1 MDAKVPL
8 KFRWAQFVHARR
20 IPNILLP
27 QATVTPTIKEGVY
40 HYENRSVL
48 PFDEMISKAERSVE
62 SSAITFAI
70 LTISN
75 YNTLKGILSR
85 KVHITFLILNPESS
99 SILTQSR
106 IYHGSEDLKEQI
118 QKSLGILCGLKKM
131 FNDLVEIRFYDSIS
145 ANSIVIVDRD
155 RPDNAWIQVESRPVG
170 SDAGSRPIRTAYGKD
185 NPSFYN
191 MHLSEY
197 DQLLKQSK
205 MYECRSTIF

>member
-131 FNDLVEIRFYDSIS
+131 FNDPLLRSYTGALLSGNLV
-145 ANSIVIVDRD
+145 
-155 RPDNAWIQVESRPVG
+155 
-170 SDAGSRPIRTAYGKD
+170 
-185 NPSFYN
+185 
-191 MHLSEY
+191 L
-197 DQLLKQSK
+197 QSPPN
-205 MYECRSTIF
+205 YL